1 MCRGVALNY
10 NAGPLETQVGKGAV
24 SLNLTL
30 RRSVLISRSM
40 ASCVVI
46 YTVSGSECSTY
57 MLMCAHVCH
66 WRVIELVMK
75 VSTWL
80 PFERTQKVNTVE

>member
-1 MCRGVALNY
+1 
-10 NAGPLETQVGKGAV
+10 
-24 SLNLTL
+24 
-30 RRSVLISRSM
+30 
-40 ASCVVI
+40 
-46 YTVSGSECSTY
+46 